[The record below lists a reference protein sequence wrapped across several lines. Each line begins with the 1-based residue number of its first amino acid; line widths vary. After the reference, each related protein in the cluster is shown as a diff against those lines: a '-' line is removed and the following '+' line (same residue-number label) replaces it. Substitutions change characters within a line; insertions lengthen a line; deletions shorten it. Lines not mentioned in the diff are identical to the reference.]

1 MNCAGYTQ
9 LQTVIALTVLAL
21 VMVAVVVP
29 LQRSYDEAGRLQV
42 LAVGTQF
49 RAAVLLV
56 KETWLL
62 RHQPDEAVIRVQSG
76 LPGGAEAIT
85 VLVETNTQGWP
96 VDAWPLAEQAADV
109 HAMRGVSAKP
119 DMQQRCQNL
128 WHGLLINAPP
138 LADGRDGIRVEA
150 LEHGCRYVTQR
161 GGEIDYHMPDGRVR
175 LTIR

>member
-21 VMVAVVVP
+21 FMVAVVVP
-29 LQRSYDEAGRLQV
+29 VQRSYDEAGRLQV

-76 LPGGAEAIT
+76 LPGGAEAVT

-96 VDAWPLAEQAADV
+96 VDAWPLAEQTEDAHMTERA
-109 HAMRGVSAKP
+109 SLTP
-119 DMQQRCQNL
+119 DQ
-128 WHGLLINAPP
+128 
-138 LADGRDGIRVEA
+138 
-150 LEHGCRYVTQR
+150 
-161 GGEIDYHMPDGRVR
+161 
-175 LTIR
+175 